1 MFIKVSTGL
10 CLPNICIKNK
20 ELLAEKPRMSGL
32 GVNTKPLKKR
42 VQTETT
48 ETAFK
53 MKDFSLLK
61 HTKNVIGA
69 ALLYIS
75 ILVTLFLLKFQNIH
89 RPT

>member
-1 MFIKVSTGL
+1 MFIKVSAGL

-20 ELLAEKPRMSGL
+20 ELMAEKPRVSGV

-53 MKDFSLLK
+53 MKVFFSAK
-61 HTKNVIGA
+61 THK
-69 ALLYIS
+69 
-75 ILVTLFLLKFQNIH
+75 KM
-89 RPT
+89 